1 VVVYGGGN
9 TALDMARTAKRL
21 GDDPVIV
28 YRRTREKMPAH
39 DFEVEEAMEEG
50 ITFHWLSTIKNM
62 KEGSITVE
70 KMKLNAD
77 GWPEP
82 TGEYETIAADTVV
95 LALGQNVD
103 VSVLE
108 RIPGVEFSRDGVVQ
122 VDRRMMTGYEGIFA
136 GGDMVPSERTITIAV
151 GHGKKAA
158 RYIDAYLRDAT
169 YDPPAKHEVVTFGM
183 INPWY
188 YTDADQTMQP
198 TLDSV
203 RRQTT
208 FEEVIGG
215 LDETTALF
223 EARRCM
229 SCGNC
234 FECDNCFGVCPDNA
248 IIKLGPGKRFEVNYD
263 FCKGCSM
270 CATECPCGAIQ
281 MVPEEI

>member
-62 KEGSITVE
+62 EEGSITVE